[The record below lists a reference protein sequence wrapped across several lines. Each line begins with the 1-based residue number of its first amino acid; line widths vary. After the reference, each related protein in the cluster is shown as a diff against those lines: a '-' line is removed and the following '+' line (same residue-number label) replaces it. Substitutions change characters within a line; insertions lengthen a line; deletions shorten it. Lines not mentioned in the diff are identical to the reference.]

1 MAFQILLNI
10 ALAFLWMFIKVSYD
24 PVSFIRGYLFGL
36 LIIFVLRRFF
46 HSRFYLYRVWSM
58 ISLVLLFFKEL
69 VLSNW
74 SVVKLVIRPK
84 LNIRPGIFAYE
95 TNLTEDWQ
103 ITILSNLITLT
114 PGTLV
119 LDVSDDNKT
128 LYIHTI
134 DIDDVDDAVSSIK
147 NSFEKAI
154 MEVSR

>member
-1 MAFQILLNI
+1 MAFQILLNL

-46 HSRFYLYRVWSM
+46 NSRFYLYRVWSM

-119 LDVSDDNKT
+119 LDVSDDNKI

-147 NSFEKAI
+147 DSFEKAI
-154 MEVSR
+154 MEVSQ

>member
-1 MAFQILLNI
+1 MAFQILLNLS
-10 ALAFLWMFIKVSYD
+10 LAILWMFIKVSYD
-24 PVSFIRGYLFGL
+24 PISFIRGYLFGL

-46 HSRFYLYRVWSM
+46 HSRFYLYRVGSM
-58 ISLVLLFFKEL
+58 ISLVLLFLKEL

-119 LDVSDDNKT
+119 LDVSDDNKI

-147 NSFEKAI
+147 NSFERAI
-154 MEVSR
+154 LEVSR